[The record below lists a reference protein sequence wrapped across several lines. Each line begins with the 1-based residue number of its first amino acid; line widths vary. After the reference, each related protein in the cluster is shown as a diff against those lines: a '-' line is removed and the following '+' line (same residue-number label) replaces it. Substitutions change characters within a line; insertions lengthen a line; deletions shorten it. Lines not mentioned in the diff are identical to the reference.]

1 MLPPAGKRAT
11 NIMRRAA
18 RSLIV
23 RALAVALAS
32 AAPDAA
38 RAQLEESAVGV
49 WVVSSHFRQNA
60 FSHCAMSARYL
71 GGAKLLLFALG
82 RSGFQVGM
90 YDRNWSLPA
99 NARVNGYYRVNRGA
113 RIPARGVV
121 VSPQLVLLAL
131 TADTALYRQF
141 RTAGSVI
148 LGVEGSP
155 EFETDFNLLNGPAA
169 FDRLA
174 LCANAGL
181 DHAGPPP
188 VARRR
193 PPAAERPAARAP
205 ALPRTPGKPAEALE
219 NAIGTGFFVSSAGH
233 IVTAEH
239 VVRGC
244 KLLRAQAIGDPP
256 ATAALVAKS
265 ESDDLA
271 LLKTAAKPPAV
282 APLRPAGMRLGEAI
296 VLFGFPLP
304 GALASS
310 GNLTTGNVSALA
322 GLKDDHRMMQVSA
335 PAQPGNSGGPVID
348 LKGRV
353 AGVLVHSLSAARVAR
368 DTGTLPQNVNF
379 AVKVSVVA
387 SFLEAH
393 GVAVEP
399 GGAAADLAVADV
411 AERARSFTVR
421 IECLRQ

>member
-1 MLPPAGKRAT
+1 MSRVS
-11 NIMRRAA
+11 
-18 RSLIV
+18 RSAV
-23 RALAVALAS
+23 AYALALGLGALAPTS
-32 AAPDAA
+32 A
-38 RAQLEESAVGV
+38 RAQLEEAVVGV

-90 YDRNWSLPA
+90 YDRNWNLPA
-99 NARVNGYYRVNRGA
+99 SARVSGYYRINRGP
-113 RIPARGVV
+113 RIAARGVV
-121 VSPQLVLLAL
+121 VNPQFILLGLA
-131 TADTALYRQF
+131 TDTSLYGQF
-141 RTAGSVI
+141 QSAGSVV
-148 LGVEGSP
+148 LGVDGSP
-155 EFETDFNLLNGPAA
+155 EFETDFNLQNGVAA
-169 FDRLA
+169 FARLA
-174 LCANAGL
+174 LCARAGL
-181 DHAGPPP
+181 DHTGPPP
-188 VARRR
+188 AARHP
-193 PPAAERPAARAP
+193 PPAAERPAVRAP
-205 ALPRTPGKPAEALE
+205 APPRPAAKPADPLE
-219 NAIGTGFFVSSAGH
+219 NAIGTGFFVSPLGH

-244 KLLRAQAIGDPP
+244 KALRAQAIGDAP
-256 ATAALVAKS
+256 AAAVLIAKS

-271 LLKTAAKPPAV
+271 LLKVAAKPPAV
-282 APLRPAGMRLGEAI
+282 APLRPVGMRLGEAI

-322 GLKDDHRMMQVSA
+322 GLKDDHRVMQVSA

-353 AGVLVHSLSAARVAR
+353 SGVLVHSISAARVAR
-368 DTGTLPQNVNF
+368 ETGMLPQNVNF
-379 AVKVSVVA
+379 AVKASVVA

-393 GVAVEP
+393 GVAAHP
-399 GGAAADLAVADV
+399 GGAEADLAVADV
-411 AERARSFTVR
+411 AERARGFTVR